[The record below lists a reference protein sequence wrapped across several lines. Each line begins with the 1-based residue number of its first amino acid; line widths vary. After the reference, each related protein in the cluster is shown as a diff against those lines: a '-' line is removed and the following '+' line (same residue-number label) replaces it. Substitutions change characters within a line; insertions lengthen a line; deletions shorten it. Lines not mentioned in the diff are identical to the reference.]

1 MAQQEEK
8 YMQVCRSL
16 IVLSGADVVYSRG
29 HGYLIKSLGEEFMSL
44 LIGDSGQDHDLSAR
58 LFMKQN

>member
-1 MAQQEEK
+1 MGNGF
-8 YMQVCRSL
+8 VS
-16 IVLSGADVVYSRG
+16 VVVSGADVVYSRR

>member
-1 MAQQEEK
+1 
-8 YMQVCRSL
+8 MQVCRSL

-44 LIGDSGQDHDLSAR
+44 VIGDTGQDHDLSAR